1 MSERQDPRRAEGE
14 PVEPRWLLLAADV
27 HGEPDGATLAHVYS
41 RLAASRREPAWVRWL
56 GRPAAL
62 ATSVALL
69 IACAWAGDAWLSS
82 APGTGAQEASLVS
95 AMLGEDGSFGL
106 IGDVGDGDEA
116 GGPSSPDSGEVAR

>member
-1 MSERQDPRRAEGE
+1 QGGRDGARVARGYERRA
-14 PVEPRWLLLAADV
+14 
-27 HGEPDGATLAHVYS
+27 
-41 RLAASRREPAWVRWL
+41 ASGRERAWVRWL

-82 APGTGAQEASLVS
+82 APGTGAQETSLVS

-116 GGPSSPDSGEVAR
+116 GGPSSPDSGEVAG